1 MTKDNHL
8 LGKFD
13 LTGIP
18 AAPRG
23 VPQIEVTFEI
33 DENSI
38 LSVSAKEQ
46 GSGKSESITITND
59 KGRLSKEE
67 IDKMIRDAEKFAEQD
82 KAMKEKVDAK
92 NSLENYLFT
101 MRNTIEDKEKL
112 GDKLGEEEKEK
123 IKEALQEHQDWYNS
137 NPEAEKEDFEEHL
150 KEIQSV
156 CDPIISKFYQ
166 QQGGQGAG
174 GADGDDDEDHGDL

>member
-18 AAPRG
+18 PAARG

-38 LSVSAKEQ
+38 LSVTAHEK
-46 GSGKSESITITND
+46 GTGKSESITVTND

-67 IDKMIRDAEKFAEQD
+67 IEAMIRDAEKFAEQD
-82 KAMKEKVDAK
+82 KELKEKIDAK
-92 NSLENYLFT
+92 NSLENYIYT

-112 GDKLGEEEKEK
+112 AEKIESDDKDK
-123 IKEALQEHQDWYNS
+123 IKEALTEAQDWLK
-137 NPEAEKEDFEEHL
+137 EHEDAEKEDLESRL
-150 KEIQSV
+150 KDLQAI
-156 CDPIISKFYQ
+156 CDPIIAKVYKQ
-166 QQGGQGAG
+166 HGGQQAG
-174 GADGDDDEDHGDL
+174 GAEEEDHEDL